1 MIIRWRVCPL
11 RGVAAHVP
19 MSGTI
24 VDLGCGHGLFAQL
37 LARQSPDRNV
47 MGIDLDAHKIT
58 LAQQLQ
64 TPNLQFIAGDLAE
77 ATLPPADAISIVDVF
92 YLVPYAVQEHLLSV
106 CSEKLAPGGAILLKE
121 MSERPRWKAF
131 LNWLEET
138 LAVRVLRITA
148 SAGAGKFYFRS
159 REEWRDLFAK
169 LGFTVETISLD
180 HGYYHPHVLFI
191 ARKQSA

>member
-1 MIIRWRVCPL
+1 MLLLWRRCPL
-11 RGVAAHVP
+11 RGGARHVQ

-24 VDLGCGHGLFAQL
+24 GHVGCGHGLFARL

-47 MGIDLDAHKIT
+47 LGIDLDAHKIA

-64 TPNLQFIAGDLAE
+64 VPNLQFIAGDVAE
-77 ATLPPADAISIVDVF
+77 TTLPPADAISIVDVF

-106 CSEKLAPGGAILLKE
+106 CADKLAPGGAIILKE
-121 MSERPRWKAF
+121 MSERPRWKTL

-148 SAGAGKFYFRS
+148 SADAGKFYFRS

-169 LGFTVETISLD
+169 LGFTVETIPLD
-180 HGYYHPHVLFI
+180 RGYYHPHVLFI